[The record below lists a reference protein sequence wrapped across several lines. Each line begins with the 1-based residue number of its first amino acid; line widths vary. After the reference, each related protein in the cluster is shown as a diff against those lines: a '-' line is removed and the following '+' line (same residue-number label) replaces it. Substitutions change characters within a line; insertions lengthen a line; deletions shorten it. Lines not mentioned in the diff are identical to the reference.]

1 MEKFSRLLIRYLFA
15 ALLCFTLASIAHSQM
30 VLAGLEQQGIVIPPA
45 ERLQMTLSDWWGLL
59 PGYGAII
66 ATGMLIALSVAGWI
80 CSKTGTMG
88 GILYALAGA
97 AAMLS
102 ILMAMQPIMDITL
115 IAGARSTIGLTL
127 QTLAGLLGG
136 WSFYWLRKK
145 PKLHFD

>member
-1 MEKFSRLLIRYLFA
+1 MPDFARLLLRYIFA
-15 ALLCFTLASIAHSQM
+15 VLLCFTLASIAHSQM
-30 VLAGLEQQGIVIPPA
+30 VLTGLEQQGIVIPPV

-66 ATGMLIALSVAGWI
+66 AAGMLIALSVAGWI
-80 CSKTGTMG
+80 CSKTGAIG
-88 GILYALAGA
+88 GLLYALAGA

-115 IAGARSTIGLTL
+115 IAGARGSTGLTL
-127 QTLAGLLGG
+127 QSLAGFLGG